1 MTAVLLAFVSTGRYG
16 EKQRIGVHVDS
27 VLWYFLV
34 AIWIPLY
41 AVVYWG
47 PHFVGGAR

>member
-1 MTAVLLAFVSTGRYG
+1 MTAVLIILLASGRYG
-16 EKQRIGVHVDS
+16 EKQRVGVHVDS

-41 AVVYWG
+41 VVVYWG
-47 PHFVGGAR
+47 PAMVGTRL